1 MTLELLSLVVS
12 HKSKEFDSLE
22 NTLFLSINRGKNL
35 FLPIGYRIE
44 KLILVC
50 PRGMMELN
58 ILLATNISDSYS
70 VELVQNILIRCDSY
84 SHCIWLVRSQKAYR
98 K

>member
-12 HKSKEFDSLE
+12 HKSKELDSLE
-22 NTLFLSINRGKNL
+22 NTLFLSLNRAKNL
-35 FLPIGYRIE
+35 FLPIGYRME
-44 KLILVC
+44 KLILV

-58 ILLATNISDSYS
+58 VLLATNISDSYS

-84 SHCIWLVRSQKAYR
+84 SHCIWLVRSQKACR